1 MPPAKKP
8 RASKAEPPP
17 QPSPRRRGRPD
28 QRIRREYQ
36 RVEIAF
42 PPAVYEAI
50 ARLTD
55 RRQVQTVKTI
65 RRVDMIREAVT
76 EYLRQHLP
84 EGGKPIEKSR

>member
-8 RASKAEPPP
+8 RAPKAEPP
-17 QPSPRRRGRPD
+17 PRRRGRPD
-28 QRIRREYQ
+28 QGIRREYR

-50 ARLTD
+50 ARLAD
-55 RRQVQTVKTI
+55 RRQVQTGKTT
-65 RRVDMIREAVT
+65 RRVDIVREAVT

-84 EGGKPIEKSR
+84 EADI